1 MYTQV
6 CAGGFRTVLLRSDG
20 HALACGEKL
29 SGACDIVPPEPG
41 NSYCHVGEN
50 LPLCDLVLQVE
61 FLREDDTVTF
71 ICSTLAGKDILCL
84 NARGFDLALDIH
96 NAIARKLNAS
106 SLQVLL
112 PDGQLLG
119 SICRAHP
126 LVTVAD
132 VEQGQRPA

>member
-1 MYTQV
+1 M
-6 CAGGFRTVLLRSDG
+6 A
-20 HALACGEKL
+20 
-29 SGACDIVPPEPG
+29 PPEPG

-71 ICSTLAGKDILCL
+71 ICSTLAGKELLCF
-84 NARGFDLALDIH
+84 NACGFDLASDIH
-96 NAIARKLNAS
+96 NDIARRLNAS

-132 VEQGQRPA
+132 VEHKNWWLSPCLGQLLHLIVLYKRYTSTNWSIL